1 MSNSISYSYRDLWMV
16 AALVCVA
23 VVLGIYPADRTVW
36 CVEMVWAVGLWAV
49 LLLTR
54 RKFRFSTPAYLCFF
68 VWTVLQIVG
77 AHYTFEH
84 VPMDWLMKP
93 LGLVRNPYDRIAH
106 FAVGWFAFPLAELF
120 FRKGWVKSAG
130 FAAFFAVMS
139 TVAMAGIWE
148 LVEWWYAV
156 VDGGEAGAA
165 FLGSQGDVW
174 DAQKDILCD
183 TLGSICSSGLF
194 LWCDRR
200 DPLYWAYKFPDGT
213 AVLNPET
220 DAPTAIWMR
229 SRMKHQWIWDIVGVA
244 LIMSVISAIIG
255 LLWLCAIGI
264 RNLESRFL
272 WPDALLVFPVIDASE
287 LPIRDFKWDE
297 LRLGDVAGMEDRYLT
312 RIGKVF
318 SPSGG
323 VAPKVDVAKYMK
335 ELRLP
340 AVSFKPPATLADALL
355 YLQSAS
361 APFDGSG
368 RVVLF
373 ALMPKKEGEVYP
385 TVPEM
390 SAEDIPFADI
400 LRLVCESTD
409 ARYVI
414 RDDGVVVVW
423 PPDFCCEC
431 NYMPGEEWRLP
442 IGTWPRRSSF
452 EEGSRGKV
460 FRQD

>member
-1 MSNSISYSYRDLWMV
+1 MSNSISYSYRDLWMA
-16 AALVCVA
+16 AALLCVA

-36 CVEMVWAVGLWAV
+36 CVEMVWAVGLWAI

-68 VWTVLQIVG
+68 VWTVLQLVG

-84 VPMDWLMKP
+84 VPMEWLMKP

-120 FRKGWVKSAG
+120 FRKGWAKSAG

-183 TLGSICSSGLF
+183 TLGAICSSGLF

-200 DPLYWAYKFPDGT
+200 DPLYWAYKFHGV

-414 RDDGVVVVW
+414 RDDGAVVVW

-442 IGTWPRRSSF
+442 IGTWPSRSSF

>member
-1 MSNSISYSYRDLWMV
+1 ML
-16 AALVCVA
+16 
-23 VVLGIYPADRTVW
+23 
-36 CVEMVWAVGLWAV
+36 
-49 LLLTR
+49 
-54 RKFRFSTPAYLCFF
+54 FRS
-68 VWTVLQIVG
+68 
-77 AHYTFEH
+77 
-84 VPMDWLMKP
+84 
-93 LGLVRNPYDRIAH
+93 
-106 FAVGWFAFPLAELF
+106 
-120 FRKGWVKSAG
+120 
-130 FAAFFAVMS
+130 
-139 TVAMAGIWE
+139 
-148 LVEWWYAV
+148 
-156 VDGGEAGAA
+156 DGGEAGAA

-183 TLGSICSSGLF
+183 TFGAICSSGLF

-200 DPLYWAYKFPDGT
+200 DSLYWAPKVHGV
-213 AVLNPET
+213 AVLNPEN

-272 WPDALLVFPVIDASE
+272 WPDALQVIPVASE

-297 LRLGDVAGMEDRYLT
+297 LRLGDVAGMEERYST

-355 YLQSAS
+355 HLQSAS

-373 ALMPKKEGEVYP
+373 ALMPKEEGEVYP

-390 SAEDIPFADI
+390 SAEDILFADI

-452 EEGSRGKV
+452 EEGCRGKV

>member
-1 MSNSISYSYRDLWMV
+1 MQKRAPRRASSET
-16 AALVCVA
+16 VCVI
-23 VVLGIYPADRTVW
+23 VNILKTLMLVW
-36 CVEMVWAVGLWAV
+36 V
-49 LLLTR
+49 
-54 RKFRFSTPAYLCFF
+54 S
-68 VWTVLQIVG
+68 
-77 AHYTFEH
+77 
-84 VPMDWLMKP
+84 
-93 LGLVRNPYDRIAH
+93 
-106 FAVGWFAFPLAELF
+106 
-120 FRKGWVKSAG
+120 
-130 FAAFFAVMS
+130 MS
-139 TVAMAGIWE
+139 
-148 LVEWWYAV
+148 LP
-156 VDGGEAGAA
+156 
-165 FLGSQGDVW
+165 F
-174 DAQKDILCD
+174 
-183 TLGSICSSGLF
+183 
-194 LWCDRR
+194 
-200 DPLYWAYKFPDGT
+200 
-213 AVLNPET
+213 
-220 DAPTAIWMR
+220 
-229 SRMKHQWIWDIVGVA
+229 A
-244 LIMSVISAIIG
+244 LIMRDGMGPGSVTSCGMEAIMRMLMFPLVWPALIAYVVLFVVSLWFRRRSVNRCSCKTTNKRRVVACAVEI
-255 LLWLCAIGI
+255 LLVC
-264 RNLESRFL
+264 
-272 WPDALLVFPVIDASE
+272 LLVFLLGRLFWGRVSDPPCGRSAVPLIDGRG

-340 AVSFKPPATLADALL
+340 AVSFRPPATLADALL

-373 ALMPKKEGEVYP
+373 ALMPKEEGKVYP

-390 SAEDIPFADI
+390 SAEDISFADI

-452 EEGSRGKV
+452 VEGCRGKV

>member
-1 MSNSISYSYRDLWMV
+1 MV

-84 VPMDWLMKP
+84 VPMEWLMRP

-106 FAVGWFAFPLAELF
+106 LAVGWFAFPLAELF

-156 VDGGEAGAA
+156 VDGGKAGAA

-183 TLGSICSSGLF
+183 TLGAICSSGLF

-220 DAPTAIWMR
+220 DAPTMTWTL
-229 SRMKHQWIWDIVGVA
+229 KHNRIWDVVGIVVILA
-244 LIMSVISAIIG
+244 AISAIAG

-272 WPDALLVFPVIDASE
+272 WAGTSRAIPLIDGTN
-287 LPIRDFKWDE
+287 LPIRDF
-297 LRLGDVAGMEDRYLT
+297 
-312 RIGKVF
+312 IN
-318 SPSGG
+318 
-323 VAPKVDVAKYMK
+323 
-335 ELRLP
+335 
-340 AVSFKPPATLADALL
+340 
-355 YLQSAS
+355 S
-361 APFDGSG
+361 APIRLRSCR
-368 RVVLF
+368 RVCGAF
-373 ALMPKKEGEVYP
+373 A
-385 TVPEM
+385 
-390 SAEDIPFADI
+390 ADFGI
-400 LRLVCESTD
+400 MCT
-409 ARYVI
+409 
-414 RDDGVVVVW
+414 
-423 PPDFCCEC
+423 
-431 NYMPGEEWRLP
+431 
-442 IGTWPRRSSF
+442 
-452 EEGSRGKV
+452 
-460 FRQD
+460 